1 MTDFCHPSPSQ
12 LADEKG
18 DPFDVRRKHLESLI
32 DDSVVLDE
40 TKASFFRGILRNP
53 NFKHRLQPPLHAWME
68 NSPFQIL
75 VLKEKDLFLTLQ
87 PHMIQSLKEKEKK
100 SKEMEIMVLPGEES
114 SVDEKKSSGS
124 QARAVSADDE
134 VELLKAG
141 VKPEEIAEQGGLWG
155 KVENPESGE

>member
-1 MTDFCHPSPSQ
+1 
-12 LADEKG
+12 
-18 DPFDVRRKHLESLI
+18 
-32 DDSVVLDE
+32 
-40 TKASFFRGILRNP
+40 
-53 NFKHRLQPPLHAWME
+53 ME

-75 VLKEKDLFLTLQ
+75 VLKGKDLFLTLQ
-87 PHMIQSLKEKEKK
+87 PHLIQTLKEKEKK